1 MESINQVMLSGK
13 IAGEPTITTGR
24 DGQKSAVFT
33 LRTNHIY
40 KGNDGEKYSDEELHI
55 VRLKRASTIAK
66 YLRDNKSLI
75 VIGRLSYSDDAGDA
89 YILAETISFP
99 G

>member
-1 MESINQVMLSGK
+1 MESINQVILSGK
-13 IAGEPTITTGR
+13 IAGDPTITTSR
-24 DGQKSAVFT
+24 DGQKSAVFNV
-33 LRTNHIY
+33 RTNHIY
-40 KGNDGEKYSDEELHI
+40 KGNDGEKYSEEELHI

-66 YLRDNKSLI
+66 YLREGKSLI
-75 VIGRLSYSDDAGDA
+75 VIGRLSYSENGGDA